1 MKINQVEELVGITK
15 KNIRFYEEQ
24 GLICPKRNS
33 ENGYRDYSLDD
44 VKVLNQIK
52 LLRRLEVPIE
62 EIRKLQ
68 ANQISLDACLEKQI
82 TEYKRRQRDM
92 DVLSQLCTEII
103 DSNDEL
109 EQLDAEKYLEDMKR
123 LEKGGVSFMD
133 INKVDVKKEKRGPKI
148 AAVVFIV
155 FMIAMIAIM
164 VIGKLSDPDTPMFF
178 IILMIALFLAAI
190 VGVILALSQRLREI
204 DGGELN
210 EANKY

>member
-82 TEYKRRQRDM
+82 AEYKRRQRDM

-109 EQLDAEKYLEDMKR
+109 EQLDAELAR
-123 LEKGGVSFMD
+123 F
-133 INKVDVKKEKRGPKI
+133 NKNYSLAQVGLGRSTGSGAVRGLVVTFYTNTAKRGTCK
-148 AAVVFIV
+148 F
-155 FMIAMIAIM
+155 
-164 VIGKLSDPDTPMFF
+164 
-178 IILMIALFLAAI
+178 
-190 VGVILALSQRLREI
+190 
-204 DGGELN
+204 
-210 EANKY
+210 